1 MQSAE
6 FVDTPA
12 KQSLEL
18 AFAPLKYDT
27 HYEYC
32 FDKENKIHIIRDVET
47 KDVLNI
53 FIDENGYS
61 MVSFG
66 PRKQEFLHVLIG
78 VQKYD
83 EHRFQST
90 AAHRTYEFVE
100 ALPNDKCYEFH
111 SINGIETSSRYRF
124 DPVNE
129 QIYLKMKRPKK
140 EKIWKVIHPNI
151 NGSTMIVSLQNNA
164 GHFHP
169 INYRTFL
176 REVRK
181 INSDE
186 QREHSSSS
194 EQVD

>member
-1 MQSAE
+1 MQSVLEFAE
-6 FVDTPA
+6 APA
-12 KQSLEL
+12 KHSLE
-18 AFAPLKYDT
+18 FAPLKYDT
-27 HYEYC
+27 HYEYA
-32 FDKENKIHIIRDVET
+32 FDKDSKTHIIRDVQT
-47 KDVLNI
+47 KDVCDI

-78 VQKYD
+78 VQRYD
-83 EHRFQST
+83 EHRFQSS

-140 EKIWKVIHPNI
+140 EKIWKVIRPNI
-151 NGSTMIVSLQNNA
+151 NGSTMIVSLQNND

-181 INSDE
+181 INPE
-186 QREHSSSS
+186 NVVNENTA
-194 EQVD
+194 EE